1 MCESGDF
8 SRHPSAAS
16 ENCIEL
22 HKSCSAKFQLQRW
35 RDAFHWRT
43 HSPCASWILC
53 YWQKLVLIRMSYTI
67 HWYFRAKS
75 DGLVISKKWFVF
87 RWNHKSA
94 AVLMPGLMWRCAK
107 RSRGRTF
114 WGRRLVSHRIFL
126 ILMPFLALVMS
137 ERGLSRLSTC
147 GIFERWHVDS
157 GLCVYTV
164 MYVFY
169 S

>member
-1 MCESGDF
+1 MNQGIFPVILLQQVRIALNCTSLSLLNSSSKGDGRF
-8 SRHPSAAS
+8 PLKDS
-16 ENCIEL
+16 
-22 HKSCSAKFQLQRW
+22 F
-35 RDAFHWRT
+35 T
-43 HSPCASWILC
+43 LC
-53 YWQKLVLIRMSYTI
+53 KLDFMLLTETSFNSMSYTI

-87 RWNHKSA
+87 RWNHKST

-107 RSRGRTF
+107 RSRGRTC
-114 WGRRLVSHRIFL
+114 WSSRLVSHRIFL

-169 S
+169 G